1 MFPTVD
7 GFHWTA
13 WHVGFLVVFFGIAIV
28 IGATVLLALW
38 RSRRGLAE
46 RGAESI
52 RWRHEFHDL
61 PERARA
67 CRYQL
72 SGELPHHICNRGF
85 ACEDC
90 GTHKRLTKAAPAG
103 AAAADQSPCGLFYP
117 GDRLYHRGH
126 TWVRAEQ
133 DGTVSIGL
141 DALGERLAGR
151 PDAVD
156 LPQVGARLTAN
167 GPGWKM
173 RRDGIAVR
181 ILAPVAGEV
190 VETGG
195 PGAGFYLRV
204 RPAAEGAGMGALLRP
219 SEAGPWLGRELERL
233 QLLMGPSKEA
243 PTLAD
248 GGVPVEDL
256 PAACPSANWDAV
268 WGGMFL
274 EP

>member
-7 GFHWTA
+7 GFHWTT
-13 WHVGFLVVFFGIAIV
+13 WHIGFLVVFFGIATA

-38 RSRRGLAE
+38 RSRRRLEEG
-46 RGAESI
+46 RAESI

-72 SGELPHHICNRGF
+72 SGRLPHRVCGRGF
-85 ACEDC
+85 ECDGCSTHARLREGAAC
-90 GTHKRLTKAAPAG
+90 AATDENPFGLSYPAG
-103 AAAADQSPCGLFYP
+103 
-117 GDRLYHRGH
+117 RLYHRGH
-126 TWVRAEQ
+126 TWVRTEQ

-141 DALGERLAGR
+141 DALGERLAGT

-156 LPQVGARLTAN
+156 LPQVGTRLTAN
-167 GPGWKM
+167 GPGWRM
-173 RRDGIAVR
+173 RRNGIGVR
-181 ILAPVAGEV
+181 VLSPVAGEV

-195 PGAGFYLRV
+195 PGAAFYLRV
-204 RPAAEGAGMGALLRP
+204 RPAAEGAGLGALLRP
-219 SEAGPWLGRELERL
+219 SEVGPWLQRELERL

-256 PAACPSANWDAV
+256 PAACPSADWDAV

>member
-13 WHVGFLVVFFGIAIV
+13 WHIGFLVVFFGIAIV

-38 RSRRGLAE
+38 RSRRA
-46 RGAESI
+46 AESL
-52 RWRHEFHDL
+52 RWHHEFHDL

-72 SGELPHHICNRGF
+72 SGQLSHQTCGRGF
-85 ACEDC
+85 ECDGCSTHARLSGVAAC
-90 GTHKRLTKAAPAG
+90 AATDENPF
-103 AAAADQSPCGLFYP
+103 GLPYP

-141 DALGERLAGR
+141 DALGERLAGT

-156 LPQVGARLTAN
+156 LPAVGARLTAN
-167 GPGWKM
+167 GPGWRM
-173 RRDGIAVR
+173 RRNGIGVR
-181 ILAPVAGEV
+181 VLAPVAGEV

-195 PGAGFYLRV
+195 PRAGFYLRV
-204 RPAAEGAGMGALLRP
+204 RPAGEGAGMGALLRS
-219 SEAGPWLGRELERL
+219 SEVGPWLQRELERL

-243 PTLAD
+243 PTD
-248 GGVPVEDL
+248 RKSVV
-256 PAACPSANWDAV
+256 
-268 WGGMFL
+268 
-274 EP
+274 